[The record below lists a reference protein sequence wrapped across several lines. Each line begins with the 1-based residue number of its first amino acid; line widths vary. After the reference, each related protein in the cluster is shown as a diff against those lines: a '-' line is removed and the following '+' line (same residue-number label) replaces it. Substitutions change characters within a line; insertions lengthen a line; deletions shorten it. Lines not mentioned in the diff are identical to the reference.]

1 MSRPVNIYVLT
12 PLADVMTCELLLYL
26 PFILGVKRGILIHLQ
41 LYYTQFL
48 FANVDIVYGYLN
60 S

>member
-1 MSRPVNIYVLT
+1 MNIYGQIQ
-12 PLADVMTCELLLYL
+12 LADVMTCELLLYL
-26 PFILGVKRGILIHLQ
+26 PLIWGVNRGILEQLQ

-48 FANVDIVYGYLN
+48 FANVDIVCGYLN

>member
-1 MSRPVNIYVLT
+1 MNIYVLT

-26 PFILGVKRGILIHLQ
+26 PLILGVKQGIMIHLQ
-41 LYYTQFL
+41 LYYTHFL
-48 FANVDIVYGYLN
+48 FANVDTVYGYLN

>member
-12 PLADVMTCELLLYL
+12 PVADVMTCELLLYL
-26 PFILGVKRGILIHLQ
+26 PFILGVKRGTLIHLQ